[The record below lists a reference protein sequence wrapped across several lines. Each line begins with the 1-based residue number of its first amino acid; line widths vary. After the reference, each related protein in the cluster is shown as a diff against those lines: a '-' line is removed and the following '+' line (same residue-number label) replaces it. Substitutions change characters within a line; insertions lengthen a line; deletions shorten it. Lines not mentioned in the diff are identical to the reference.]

1 MVITVVMFSLVI
13 FIYFLLSEI
22 MMLHLIC
29 EIVHEEKLMF
39 RVNC

>member
-1 MVITVVMFSLVI
+1 MVITVVVFSLV
-13 FIYFLLSEI
+13 IYFLLSEI

-39 RVNC
+39 RVHC